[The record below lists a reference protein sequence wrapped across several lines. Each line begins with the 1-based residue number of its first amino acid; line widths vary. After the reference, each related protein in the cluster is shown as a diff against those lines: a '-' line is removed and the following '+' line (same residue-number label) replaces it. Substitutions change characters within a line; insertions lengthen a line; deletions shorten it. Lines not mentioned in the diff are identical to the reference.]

1 MSPTLF
7 SVPLQYMITR
17 SYSCI
22 SIIHLVK
29 RALVYQHFN
38 KTCRDVYKRQVLTSA
53 IDRVYCYAFCMCN
66 PPFFT
71 SELELDTKI
80 VSRSSSRPPPHNAP
94 TGTITEL
101 VSPGGEI
108 GFIRRI
114 INDSMELKNQIRFVF
129 RNFQSVLNLSLI
141 HI

>member
-1 MSPTLF
+1 
-7 SVPLQYMITR
+7 
-17 SYSCI
+17 
-22 SIIHLVK
+22 
-29 RALVYQHFN
+29 
-38 KTCRDVYKRQVLTSA
+38 
-53 IDRVYCYAFCMCN
+53 MCN

-80 VSRSSSRPPPHNAP
+80 VSRSSSRPPPHNAR

-129 RNFQSVLNLSLI
+129 RNFQSVLN
-141 HI
+141 